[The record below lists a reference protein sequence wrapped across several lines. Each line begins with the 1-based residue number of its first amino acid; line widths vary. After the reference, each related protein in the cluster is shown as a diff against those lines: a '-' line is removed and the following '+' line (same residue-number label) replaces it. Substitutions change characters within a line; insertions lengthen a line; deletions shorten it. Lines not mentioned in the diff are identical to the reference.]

1 MIFIDYYLIIIILLS
16 LYINIDMTSNI
27 SNTSKKENIVLLG
40 DGFFARGFLHHINY
54 KKFFITQIYRDDFI
68 NPQDLMYSL
77 QRNIKYTEAFHI
89 RDFITKGADK
99 KIKMDVKNL
108 EIIKK
113 DSETYNQIHINN
125 QYIYNYDYLVIGLGS
140 QKSLNTWKNQFNE
153 LVDLKNKSVGIVGM
167 GPSGVELAMI
177 LSQFN
182 KIHMFDMFTQDKVL
196 NFLSPKNKNYILELI
211 NQKNI
216 KTTFGKPFNGFE
228 YQFDN
233 LLFCGGSKPTEI
245 QINNINNIKGFYKG
259 YDWGLNPFL
268 QLSSFKNIYMGGDYI
283 NRDFP
288 KTAQVAYQQGAYV
301 AKRLNGDIPNDEV
314 FNYKHNGS
322 SINIGNKKVL
332 IEGHNIIPDGVY
344 PDFMIKL
351 YSVFCI

>member
-1 MIFIDYYLIIIILLS
+1 MS
-16 LYINIDMTSNI
+16 STS
-27 SNTSKKENIVLLG
+27 TMSKKENIVLLG
-40 DGFFARGFLHHINY
+40 DGFFARGFLHNINY
-54 KKFFITQIYRDDFI
+54 NKFFITQIYRDDFI
-68 NPQDLMYSL
+68 NPQDLIYSL
-77 QRNIKYTEAFHI
+77 QRNIKYTSGFHI
-89 RDFITKGADK
+89 RDFIMKGPQK
-99 KIKMDVKNL
+99 KIMTDIKTL
-108 EIIKK
+108 EIVKK
-113 DSETYNQIHINN
+113 DSVSVSHTYNQVHINN
-125 QYIYNYDYLVIGLGS
+125 QDIYNYDYLVIGLGS

-177 LSQFN
+177 LSEQSSKN

-196 NFLSPKNKNYILELI
+196 TFLSSNNKNYILEMI

-216 KTTFGKPFNGFE
+216 TTTFGKPYNSSE
-228 YQFDN
+228 YKFDN
-233 LLFCGGSKPTEI
+233 VLFCGGSKSNEV
-245 QINNINNIKGFYKG
+245 NINLNKGFYKG
-259 YDWGLNPFL
+259 YDWGLNQFL

-301 AKRLNGDIPNDEV
+301 AKRLNGEIPSDET
-314 FNYKHNGS
+314 FEYKHNGS

-344 PDFMIKL
+344 PDFIVKL
-351 YSVFCI
+351 YSVLCI

>member
-1 MIFIDYYLIIIILLS
+1 MS
-16 LYINIDMTSNI
+16 SSTS
-27 SNTSKKENIVLLG
+27 SKKENIVLLG

-54 KKFFITQIYRDDFI
+54 NKFFITQIYRDDFI
-68 NPQDLMYSL
+68 NPQDLIYSL
-77 QRNIKYTEAFHI
+77 QRNIKYTSGFHI
-89 RDFITKGADK
+89 RDFITKGPQK
-99 KIKMDVKNL
+99 KIMTDIKKL
-108 EIIKK
+108 EIIKT
-113 DSETYNQIHINN
+113 DNQTGNQIDINN
-125 QYIYNYDYLVIGLGS
+125 EYIYNYDYLVIGLGS
-140 QKSLNTWKNQFNE
+140 QKSLHTWKNQIND

-177 LSQFN
+177 LSSQTSQN

-196 NFLSPKNKNYILELI
+196 NFLSVKNKNYILELI

-216 KTTFGKPFNGFE
+216 TTTFGKPFNGFE
-228 YQFDN
+228 YKFDN
-233 LLFCGGSKPTEI
+233 ILFCGGSKS
-245 QINNINNIKGFYKG
+245 NDVNININKGFYKG

-268 QLSSFKNIYMGGDYI
+268 QLTSYKNIYMGGDYI

-301 AKRLNGDIPNDEV
+301 AKRLNGEIPSDET

-344 PDFMIKL
+344 PDFIVKL
-351 YSVFCI
+351 YSMLCV